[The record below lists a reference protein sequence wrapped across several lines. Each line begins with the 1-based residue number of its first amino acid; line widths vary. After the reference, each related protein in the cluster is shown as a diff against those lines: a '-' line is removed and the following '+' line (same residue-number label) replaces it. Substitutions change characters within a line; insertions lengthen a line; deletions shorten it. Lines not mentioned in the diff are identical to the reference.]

1 MKSGDYSVTSN
12 ASDLKPGEFGGD
24 AAPIPQKKVPRKA
37 VVGTVLGNWLEFFD
51 FIVYSI
57 FAVTIGK
64 EFFPSDDPN
73 IQILLSLAT
82 FGVGFLARP
91 LGSVM
96 IGAYADRAGRRAA
109 LTVTISCMAVG
120 TAIMALTPSYAQI
133 GIAAPV
139 LLVGARLLQGFS
151 AGGEM
156 GAATTFLIE
165 SAPHGK
171 RGLMGSWQLASQG
184 LAIATGA
191 LIGFVLT
198 ISLPPEAMQS
208 WGWRVPFIFGML
220 IAPVGM
226 YIRRHMDETA
236 EVVEHNSMGAVLG
249 TLFRNHTK
257 LMIIC
262 MLTVSGGTIT
272 TYVLN
277 SYMVTYAIQTLQMP
291 MATAVLAALIAGIVT
306 FFGSLLG
313 GALSD
318 RFSRRALVIWPRL
331 LLLLLIYPALAY
343 VVGHKTLPVLLA
355 VVGILSTLQAVSAAP
370 GLVLLPECFPRN
382 VRAAA
387 LSITYAVATTIFGS
401 TAAVFSS
408 WLVTTTGDPL
418 SLAWFLI
425 VANIVGLLA
434 VLPLKPPK
442 SHEALD

>member
-1 MKSGDYSVTSN
+1 MNSN
-12 ASDLKPGEFGGD
+12 ASVSEPDDFTTQ
-24 AAPIPQKKVPRKA
+24 AAPAIQKKVPRKA
-37 VVGTVLGNWLEFFD
+37 VVGTVVGNWLEFFD
-51 FIVYSI
+51 FVVYSI

-64 EFFPSDDPN
+64 EFFPADDPN

-96 IGAYADRAGRRAA
+96 IGAYADRAGRKAA
-109 LTVTISCMAVG
+109 LTMTISFMAVG
-120 TAIMALTPSYAQI
+120 TAVMALTPSYAQI
-133 GIAAPV
+133 GLAAPV

-156 GAATTFLIE
+156 GAATSFLIE

-191 LIGFVLT
+191 AIGAVLT
-198 ISLPPEAMQS
+198 VSLSPEAMQS
-208 WGWRVPFIFGML
+208 WGWRVPFVLGML

-226 YIRRHMDETA
+226 YIRRHMDETI
-236 EVVEHNSMGAVLG
+236 EVGEHVSMGGVLAS
-249 TLFRNHTK
+249 LFRGHGK
-257 LMIIC
+257 LMIFS
-262 MLTVSGGTIT
+262 MLTVSGATIT

-277 SYMVTYAIQTLQMP
+277 TYMVTYAIQSLQMP
-291 MATAVLAALIAGIVT
+291 MATAVLAALIAGVVT

-318 RFSRRALVIWPRL
+318 RFGRRALVIWPRL
-331 LLLLLIYPALAY
+331 LLLALIYPALAY
-343 VVGHKTLPVLLA
+343 VVEQKTLTALLL
-355 VVGILSTLQAVSAAP
+355 VVGTLSTLQAISAAP
-370 GLVLLPECFPRN
+370 GLVLLPECFPRK

-387 LSITYAVATTIFGS
+387 LSISYAAATTVFGS

-408 WLVTTTGDPL
+408 WLVTATGNPL

-425 VANIVGLLA
+425 IANLVGLIAL
-434 VLPLKPPK
+434 LPMKPPRA
-442 SHEALD
+442 HEALD

>member
-1 MKSGDYSVTSN
+1 MNSSALESRADDFAAEVAPTS
-12 ASDLKPGEFGGD
+12 
-24 AAPIPQKKVPRKA
+24 QKKVPRKA
-37 VVGTVLGNWLEFFD
+37 IIGTVLGNWLEFFD

-64 EFFPSDDPN
+64 EFFPADDPN

-96 IGAYADRAGRRAA
+96 IGAYADRAGRKAA
-109 LTVTISCMAVG
+109 LTMTISFMALG
-120 TAIMALTPSYAQI
+120 TAIMALTPSYTQI
-133 GIAAPV
+133 GLAAPV
-139 LLVGARLLQGFS
+139 LLVCARLLQGFS

-156 GAATTFLIE
+156 GAATSFLIE

-191 LIGFVLT
+191 AIGFVLT
-198 ISLPPEAMQS
+198 LSLSPEAMQS
-208 WGWRVPFIFGML
+208 WGWRVPFALGML

-226 YIRRHMDETA
+226 YIRRHMDETI
-236 EVVEHNSMGAVLG
+236 EVAEHNSMGAVLT
-249 TLFRNHTK
+249 TLFRDHGK

-272 TYVLN
+272 NYVLN

-291 MATAVLAALIAGIVT
+291 MATAVLAALIAGVVT
-306 FFGSLLG
+306 FLGSLIG

-318 RFSRRALVIWPRL
+318 RFGRRALVIWPRPL
-331 LLLLLIYPALAY
+331 LLVLIYPGLAY
-343 VVGHKTLPVLLA
+343 VVGHKTLPALLT
-355 VVGILSTLQAVSAAP
+355 VVGVLSTLQAISAAP
-370 GLVLLPECFPRN
+370 GLVLLPECFPRK

-387 LSITYAVATTIFGS
+387 LSITYAMATTIFGS
-401 TAAVFSS
+401 TAALFSS

-425 VANIVGLLA
+425 AANVIGTLA
-434 VLPLKPPK
+434 LWPLKPP
-442 SHEALD
+442 SAQQILE